1 MMGSAMTPPPAAFAV
16 QSVPPPD
23 PGLCEILKHCSLPTY
38 DAARAFRLT
47 GHPRY
52 LRAIVLGILQ
62 RHLNGK
68 RISDFPGASE
78 DLRLIEDLGL
88 DSLSLIEIASVAE
101 DAVGFRIEDG
111 ELRQVRTIGD
121 LERLL
126 EAKARALAKV

>member
-1 MMGSAMTPPPAAFAV
+1 MTRPPAPFAV

-52 LRAIVLGILQ
+52 LRAILLGILE
-62 RHLNGK
+62 RYAGDRPL
-68 RISDFPGASE
+68 SDFDRPPE
-78 DLRLIEDLGL
+78 ELRLIDDLGL
-88 DSLSLIEIASVAE
+88 DSLAMIEIAAVAE

-111 ELRQVRTIGD
+111 ELKQVTTIGEF
-121 LERLL
+121 ERM
-126 EAKARALAKV
+126 LAGQIG